1 MVKALLIQLRSIGEL
16 KRLQKKQLWEE
27 FGQAMEKEYEVASGP
42 LNTSG
47 QKTRPRTS
55 SVEQVLQESVD
66 TYWGGC

>member
-27 FGQAMEKEYEVASGP
+27 FGQVMEKEYEMASEP

-47 QKTRPRTS
+47 QKMRPRTS